1 MSEEVRVAV
10 EGRLAVGEVAIVVAP
25 GTKAKKR
32 DALLDVLLAAP
43 LYDAASELGVV
54 LAAAPSSYA
63 FPLPGKDEAGRTR
76 FAVRGRIEGDRLV
89 PHRPPP

>member
-10 EGRLAVGEVAIVVAP
+10 ENGAVVGEVAIVVAP

-32 DALLDVLLAAP
+32 DAVLDVLLAAP
-43 LYDAASELGVV
+43 LFDAASELHVV
-54 LAAAPSSYA
+54 LAAAPSSFA

-76 FAVRGRIEGDRLV
+76 FAVRGRVEGDRLV
-89 PHRPPP
+89 PQRQPT